1 MNGAYGRRRY
11 GFSSTRVTVNG
22 RPSRRAASP
31 RAPPLVE
38 VHHAGA
44 GPDPAGGR
52 LEVLAGGDPV
62 AVERDQGGVE
72 ACAAPRPASATARRG
87 QDVPVVGGAER
98 HPLPLP
104 LDHDPGRHGL
114 HPAGREPRHDL
125 LPQHRGDL
133 VAVEPVEDA
142 AGLLGVDQVP
152 VDLAR
157 VRHRRLDG
165 RLGDLVE
172 DHPLDR
178 HLGLERLHQVPGDR
192 LALAVL
198 VRGQEDLVDLLGQLD
213 QLVDLLL
220 AVGGDHVERRGSRCR
235 RRRRAAPTARP
246 CTWPARRRR
255 CGAGRGR
262 GRSWP
267 PRRTPGR
274 GSPRSSWPSP
284 VTRR

>member
-22 RPSRRAASP
+22 LP
-31 RAPPLVE
+31 VE
-38 VHHAGA
+38 AGGEPAGA
-44 GPDPAGGR
+44 
-52 LEVLAGGDPV
+52 V
-62 AVERDQGGVE
+62 
-72 ACAAPRPASATARRG
+72 ARRG
-87 QDVPVVGGAER
+87 APPPAPGLTRPVFGSKSLPVAIRSPSSATRVAWKLRGPSALPCDGEAGLDVPVVGGAER

-104 LDHDPGRHGL
+104 LDHDPGGDRL
-114 HPAGREPRHDL
+114 HPAGGEPGHDL

-157 VRHRRLDG
+157 VGDRRLDG

-178 HLGLERLHQVPGDR
+178 HLGLERLQQVPGDR

-198 VRGQEDLVDLLGQLD
+198 IGGEEDLVDLLGQLD

-220 AVGGDHVERRGSRCR
+220 AVRGDDVERRE
-235 RRRRAAPTARP
+235 AVVDVDAEPRP
-246 CTWPARRRR
+246 RLLLYL
-255 CGAGRGR
+255 AGTSSALR
-262 GRSWP
+262 GRSRTCP
-267 PRRTPGR
+267 KLASTTYPGPR
-274 GSPRSSWPSP
+274 
-284 VTRR
+284 